1 MKILHVNKF
10 LYRAGGAEGYMF
22 DVAELQRAAGRHE
35 VTFFGMQDERN
46 ESLPYAESFAPHAT
60 LDPMPAGIGVR
71 LKTAR
76 RMYWNRPAARGIASV
91 LDEFRPDV
99 VHLHNVY
106 HQLSPSILRP
116 IADRNVPTVM
126 TLHDYKLVCP
136 TYLMLDKGQLC
147 DACVG
152 GHFSQAVRRRCK
164 DGSLT
169 QSLLLASELALHH
182 RLGAYGP
189 IRIFVC
195 PSRFMLET
203 MRRGGVYP
211 DRLRHLPHFARVGPR
226 PSESTAREPVVLYAG
241 RLSEEKGPDVL
252 VRAAGLLPPGLHVEI
267 AGDGP
272 RRAELEQLAADVAP
286 GRVHFHGR
294 LPKDALDAR
303 LAACRLVV
311 VPSRCHENQPMS
323 ILEAYGFAT
332 PVVASRLG
340 GIPELVVEGR
350 TGLLVD
356 PDDPVSLAAAVAT
369 IAEDSQRAAEMGRAG
384 RALVEEGFTPEVHL
398 TGLERL
404 YREAGAPVAP
414 ATATGTTSAAGA
426 A

>member
-1 MKILHVNKF
+1 MRILHVNKF
-10 LYRAGGAEGYMF
+10 LFRKGGAEGYMEDLAALQERAGHTVGFWGMDHPQNTHVELADTFPSFVEF
-22 DVAELQRAAGRHE
+22 DNPPTGVVERARMFGRMIWCREAQRGLAEA
-35 VTFFGMQDERN
+35 VER
-46 ESLPYAESFAPHAT
+46 
-60 LDPMPAGIGVR
+60 
-71 LKTAR
+71 
-76 RMYWNRPAARGIASV
+76 
-91 LDEFRPDV
+91 FRPDV
-99 VHLHNVY
+99 AHLHNVY

-116 IADRNVPTVM
+116 IADRDVPTVM

>member
-1 MKILHVNKF
+1 
-10 LYRAGGAEGYMF
+10 
-22 DVAELQRAAGRHE
+22 
-35 VTFFGMQDERN
+35 
-46 ESLPYAESFAPHAT
+46 
-60 LDPMPAGIGVR
+60 
-71 LKTAR
+71 
-76 RMYWNRPAARGIASV
+76 
-91 LDEFRPDV
+91 
-99 VHLHNVY
+99 
-106 HQLSPSILRP
+106 
-116 IADRNVPTVM
+116 M

-136 TYLMLDKGQLC
+136 TYLMLDRGQLC

-169 QSLLLASELALHH
+169 QSLLLASEVAVHH

-189 IRIFVC
+189 IRVFVC
-195 PSRFMLET
+195 PSRFMLDT

-211 DRLRHLPHFARVGPR
+211 DRLRHLPHFARVGPA
-226 PSESTAREPVVLYAG
+226 PSAAVTTEPVVLYAG
-241 RLSEEKGPDVL
+241 RLSEEKGPDVI
-252 VRAAGLLPPGLHVEI
+252 VRAAALLPEGLRVEI

-272 RRAELEQLAADVAP
+272 RRADLERLAADVAP

-294 LPKDALDAR
+294 LPKDRLDAR

-323 ILEAYGFAT
+323 ILEAYGFGT

-340 GIPELVVEGR
+340 GIPELVVEGT

-356 PDDPVSLAAAVAT
+356 HDDPAALADAIATVAA
-369 IAEDSQRAAEMGRAG
+369 DPQRAAEMGRAG
-384 RALVEEGFTPEVHL
+384 RALVEERFTPEIHL
-398 TGLERL
+398 AGLERL
-404 YREAGAPVAP
+404 YQEAGAPAP
-414 ATATGTTSAAGA
+414 AATSAGPAHAAGA